1 VVAVAFDDPPA
12 IALTQCRSE
21 LQEIPAVDAVL
32 DEQPLNR
39 RCDVSPGDV
48 ANRFS
53 SL

>member
-12 IALTQCRSE
+12 IALTQFVSE
-21 LQEIPAVDAVL
+21 LKEILAVDAVL

-39 RCDVSPGDV
+39 RCDVSPRDV
-48 ANRFS
+48 ASRFS